1 MRDSFGKS
9 ANQQIGKSASRQE
22 CRYGIVMQGA
32 KKNMSDQTK
41 TTEKTELEMTLRER
55 VEAALDKVR
64 PNLQRDGG
72 DIELL
77 DVVDGVAK
85 VKLQGSCA
93 GCPMS
98 QMTLTWGVEQALRKE
113 VPEIVRVETDRP
125 LPSFGG
131 MPFANPIAR

>member
-1 MRDSFGKS
+1 
-9 ANQQIGKSASRQE
+9 
-22 CRYGIVMQGA
+22 
-32 KKNMSDQTK
+32 MSDHTK
-41 TTEKTELEMTLRER
+41 AHEKSDLEVTLRER

-85 VKLQGSCA
+85 VKLQGACA

-98 QMTLTWGVEQALRKE
+98 QMTLAWGVEQALRKE
-113 VPEIVRVETDRP
+113 VPEIVRVETDQR
-125 LPSFGG
+125 LPSFGPS
-131 MPFANPIAR
+131 PFGAPPGK

>member
-1 MRDSFGKS
+1 
-9 ANQQIGKSASRQE
+9 
-22 CRYGIVMQGA
+22 
-32 KKNMSDQTK
+32 MSDK
-41 TTEKTELEMTLRER
+41 TQRTEQAGVGSDLRER

-64 PNLQRDGG
+64 PTLQRDGG

-98 QMTLTWGVEQALRKE
+98 QMTLTWGVEQTLMKE
-113 VPEIVRVETDRP
+113 VPEIVRVETDQP

-131 MPFANPIAR
+131 MPFGRPAGS

>member
-1 MRDSFGKS
+1 
-9 ANQQIGKSASRQE
+9 
-22 CRYGIVMQGA
+22 
-32 KKNMSDQTK
+32 MSNTN
-41 TTEKTELEMTLRER
+41 TVATEKSELEQTLHER

-64 PNLQRDGG
+64 PTLQRDGG

-85 VKLQGSCA
+85 VRLQGACA

-98 QMTLTWGVEQALRKE
+98 QMTLTWGVEQTLVKE
-113 VPEIVRVETDRP
+113 VPEILRVETDTP

-131 MPFANPIAR
+131 LPFNRQPGK